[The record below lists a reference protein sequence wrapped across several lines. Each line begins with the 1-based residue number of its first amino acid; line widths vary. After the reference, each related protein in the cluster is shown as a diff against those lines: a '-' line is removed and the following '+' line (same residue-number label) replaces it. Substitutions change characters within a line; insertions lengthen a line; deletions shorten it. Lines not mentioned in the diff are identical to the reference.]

1 MITKIKS
8 YDEQIVEKLNE
19 IIDWINAHEVEE
31 SVQMTR
37 TFTDPT
43 DDKKL
48 RIDDSWWNHQP
59 TYDNKG
65 EQVGRALKVV
75 YDRIMN
81 EKEGN

>member
-31 SVQMTR
+31 SVQRAM

-43 DDKKL
+43 DDKKP
-48 RIDDSWWNHQP
+48 RIDDFWWNHQP
-59 TYDNKG
+59 TYDNKV
-65 EQVGRALKVV
+65 E
-75 YDRIMN
+75 
-81 EKEGN
+81 